1 MLSTS
6 RKKLRLSILTLWSL
20 EPLTKPPLHLLR
32 FFHQSVNLNLFPRMM
47 LQRKNQVTILPSSP
61 IGRME
66 KKIFTTKDTL
76 NTLTI
81 RCLSRVTLLTRATSL
96 KSKWSNWKDTSTWS
110 KLLDSQELLRQ
121 CLSYVLH
128 TTNLRSLSLRP
139 QTKRYTKPSSWV
151 DALRQPNPL

>member
-1 MLSTS
+1 
-6 RKKLRLSILTLWSL
+6 
-20 EPLTKPPLHLLR
+20 
-32 FFHQSVNLNLFPRMM
+32 VNLNLFPRMM
-47 LQRKNQVTILPSSP
+47 LQLRNQVTILPSFP

-81 RCLSRVTLLTRATSL
+81 HCHLRGTLLTRATLL
-96 KSKWSNWKDTSTWS
+96 KSKWSNWKDTSIWS

-121 CLSYVLH
+121 CLSYVSH

-151 DALRQPNPL
+151 DALRQANPL